1 MIKTQKWLHG
11 EKKTKQELRLKDIQ
25 DILESEQ
32 FGKNNISSIDVYHTY
47 NTINLMQCIIL

>member
-32 FGKNNISSIDVYHTY
+32 FGKTTFLVLMF
-47 NTINLMQCIIL
+47 TILTIL